1 MSRITRNALFALAAV
16 VSLGTLSVAT
26 SSDALA
32 WGGGGWKK
40 PGGPGVVKPWPKPW
54 PKPGWGKPYWP
65 HWRHGYWRRHY
76 YYAAPVV
83 VGAGYAAY
91 RAAPAQPNL
100 CSCLTKEYTPEG
112 QVVFRDKCT
121 NEIAVAPVSG
131 VQQQG
136 AAPAPQNFAG
146 RTFTDYQATQPN
158 VPPAPA
164 PASALPPGT
173 RTN

>member
-16 VSLGTLSVAT
+16 VSLGALSVAS

-40 PGGPGVVKPWPKPW
+40 PGGPVKLW
-54 PKPGWGKPYWP
+54 PKPGWHKPHK
-65 HWRHGYWRRHY
+65 HWHGHWRRHY

-91 RAAPAQPNL
+91 RAAPAKPNL

-112 QVVFRDKCT
+112 QVVFKDKCT
-121 NEIAVAPVSG
+121 NEIAIAPVPG

-146 RTFTDYQATQPN
+146 RTFTDYQATQPT
-158 VPPAPA
+158 PPAPPPA
-164 PASALPPGT
+164 PLPGAP
-173 RTN
+173 TN